1 MSAKVTIGI
10 DLGTSNSCIA
20 AVVDGRP
27 RVLEN
32 EKGEKTTPSVVHF
45 GPDGANRVGSGAKA
59 RIILDPK
66 NTVSSAKRLI
76 GRYSFSEEVQKAK
89 AIVSYEIVDGPN
101 HAVRIRIRERDYSL
115 PEVSAQVLREMKRIA
130 TQKLGTSVSQAVIT
144 VPAYFNDNQR
154 QATKDA
160 GRIAG
165 LDVLRIIN
173 EPTAA
178 ALASGYGTD
187 RTQRVAVYD
196 LGGGTFDVSVLEI
209 GEDVFEVLATCGD
222 TFLGGDDLDDRIL
235 DLLAENFQKKH
246 DQNVRTDPEALAK
259 LRMAAEKAKIRLSTH
274 TRVPI
279 EISKLATIGGKS
291 VDLSFEL
298 TRPMF
303 DKLVWDLIQR
313 TFKVCDEALQQSGLT
328 VHDLDGVILVGGPT
342 RLPTIREAVQGYFQ
356 REPNTSINPDEVVAV
371 GAAVHGDSLCSRS
384 SKTSLLDVTPL
395 SLRLGIA
402 GGLTETVIDR
412 NTPVPIEQTRVFT
425 TVRDHQEAVAVRIYQ
440 GESRSAPGNECLG
453 EFEFTGF
460 ESMPRGEVQI
470 EVTFAIS
477 TEGIVK
483 VSARDP
489 KTGAERSSTVK
500 MSSGL
505 SEDEIQN
512 IIEQAGPDP
521 EPDPEPISRPEPV
534 PAPKSRP
541 APPAKKTAHKSS
553 ATPSSLTE
561 QETSEGIE
569 LPEDEP
575 VVIPSPLP
583 EPDKSGSADA
593 DEAIADNL
601 TKEEEEDL
609 FGSVDEMLRPDD
621 KEEL

>member
-1 MSAKVTIGI
+1 MSSKVTIGI
-10 DLGTSNSCIA
+10 DLGTSNSCVA
-20 AVVDGRP
+20 AVVDGEP

-32 EKGEKTTPSVVHF
+32 DKGEKTTPSVVHF
-45 GPDGANRVGSGAKA
+45 GENGKTRVGTAAKA
-59 RIILDPK
+59 RIILDPQ
-66 NTVSSAKRLI
+66 NTVASAKRLV
-76 GRYSFSEEVQKAK
+76 GRYSFSEEVQKSK

-101 HAVRIRIRERDYSL
+101 HAVRIRIRGRDFSL

-130 TQKLGTSVSQAVIT
+130 TRKLGTEVKQAVIT

-178 ALASGYGTD
+178 ALASGYGA
-187 RTQRVAVYD
+187 QKLQKVAVYD
-196 LGGGTFDVSVLEI
+196 LGGGTFDVSILEI
-209 GEDVFEVLATCGD
+209 GEEVFEVLATCGD

-235 DLLAENFQKKH
+235 DLLAENFQGQY
-246 DQNVRTDPEALAK
+246 DLNVRTDPQAFAK

-279 EISKLATIGGKS
+279 QISALATVDGKTL
-291 VDLSFEL
+291 DLSFEL

-328 VHDLDGVILVGGPT
+328 VRDLDGIILVGGPT

-356 REPNTSINPDEVVAV
+356 MEPNTSINPDEVVAI
-371 GAAVHGDSLCSRS
+371 GAAIYAESLSSRA

-402 GGLTETVIDR
+402 GGLTESVIER
-412 NTPVPIEQTRVFT
+412 NTPIPIEQTRVFT
-425 TVRDHQEAVAVRIYQ
+425 TVQDNQRAVAVRIYQ
-440 GESRSAPGNECLG
+440 GESRFDSGNERLG
-453 EFEFTGF
+453 EFEFSGF
-460 ESMPRGEVQI
+460 ESKPRGEVKI

-489 KTGAERSSTVK
+489 NTGANRSSTVK

-505 SEDEIQN
+505 SEAEIQE
-512 IIEQAGPDP
+512 IIAQAKAELP
-521 EPDPEPISRPEPV
+521 PEPV
-534 PAPKSRP
+534 EKVVSKPHPDPAAAKPAPRKVVRKS
-541 APPAKKTAHKSS
+541 T
-553 ATPSSLTE
+553 ATPANL
-561 QETSEGIE
+561 SEAEVASGIE
-569 LPEDEP
+569 LSEDDP
-575 VVIPSPLP
+575 PILPPLP
-583 EPDKSGSADA
+583 EPGKAGAS
-593 DEAIADNL
+593 DEEIADGL
-601 TKEEEEDL
+601 TKEEEEGL
-609 FGSVDEMLRPDD
+609 FGSIDEMLSEA
-621 KEEL
+621 KEES

>member
-1 MSAKVTIGI
+1 MSSKVTIGI
-10 DLGTSNSCIA
+10 DLGTSNSCVA
-20 AVVDGRP
+20 AVVDGEP

-32 EKGEKTTPSVVHF
+32 DKGEKTTPSVVHF
-45 GPDGANRVGSGAKA
+45 GENGKTRVGTAAKA
-59 RIILDPK
+59 RIILDPQ
-66 NTVSSAKRLI
+66 NTVASAKRLV
-76 GRYSFSEEVQKAK
+76 GRYSFSEEVQKSK

-101 HAVRIRIRERDYSL
+101 HAVRIRIRGRDFSL

-130 TQKLGTSVSQAVIT
+130 TRRLGTDVKQAVIT

-165 LDVLRIIN
+165 LDVLRIVN

-178 ALASGYGTD
+178 ALASGYGA
-187 RTQRVAVYD
+187 QKLQKVAVYD
-196 LGGGTFDVSVLEI
+196 LGGGTFDVSILEI
-209 GEDVFEVLATCGD
+209 GEEAFEVLATCGD

-235 DLLAENFQKKH
+235 DLLAENFQGQY
-246 DQNVRTDPEALAK
+246 DLNVRTDPQAFAK

-279 EISKLATIGGKS
+279 QISALATVDGKAL
-291 VDLSFEL
+291 DLSFEL

-328 VHDLDGVILVGGPT
+328 VRDLDGIILVGGPT

-356 REPNTSINPDEVVAV
+356 MEPNTSINPDEVVAI
-371 GAAVHGDSLCSRS
+371 GAAIYAESLSSRA

-402 GGLTETVIDR
+402 GGLTESVIER
-412 NTPVPIEQTRVFT
+412 NTPIPIEQTRVFT
-425 TVRDHQEAVAVRIYQ
+425 TVQDNQRAVAVRIYQ
-440 GESRSAPGNECLG
+440 GESRFDSGNERLG
-453 EFEFTGF
+453 EFEFSGF
-460 ESMPRGEVQI
+460 ESKPRGEVKI

-489 KTGAERSSTVK
+489 NTGANRSSTVK

-505 SEDEIQN
+505 SEAEIQE
-512 IIEQAGPDP
+512 IIAQAKAELP
-521 EPDPEPISRPEPV
+521 PEPV
-534 PAPKSRP
+534 EKVVSKPHPDPAAAKPAPRKVVRKS
-541 APPAKKTAHKSS
+541 T
-553 ATPSSLTE
+553 ATPANLTE
-561 QETSEGIE
+561 AEVASGIE
-569 LPEDEP
+569 LSEDDP
-575 VVIPSPLP
+575 PILPPLP
-583 EPDKSGSADA
+583 EPGKASAS
-593 DEAIADNL
+593 DEEIADGL
-601 TKEEEEDL
+601 TKEEEEGL
-609 FGSVDEMLRPDD
+609 FGSIDEMLSEA
-621 KEEL
+621 KEES